1 MNHTDIFYEK
11 DIIKRIESG
20 NILEE
25 KGDVSGA
32 LNLYLD
38 IWDNLSNPKHFF
50 GDEISL
56 WLINCI
62 YGAYFSLKKYDNAKQ

>member
-1 MNHTDIFYEK
+1 MNHTDIFSEK

-38 IWDNLSNPKHFF
+38 IWDNLPNPKHFF
-50 GDEISL
+50 EMEYH
-56 WLINCI
+56 
-62 YGAYFSLKKYDNAKQ
+62 YG